1 MYGVSGP
8 FWYGAGATFQ
18 IFMFALAG
26 ESFQYRERGE
36 QSVCEVGTRSIP
48 PDHANNHAEAMH

>member
-26 ESFQYRERGE
+26 ECFLHQKKKRREM
-36 QSVCEVGTRSIP
+36 VCTQGRCRKYCNGSCK
-48 PDHANNHAEAMH
+48 